1 LWLRSRPLRSG
12 VWPRR
17 VLVASAAILISLIAI
32 EMQRPIEADW
42 TRSDLLPPAL
52 LAKVDEVQRSCDAV
66 MLIDE
71 NPNDPPWINP
81 IDAVIF
87 SMISGVPT
95 PQGFSRADPIG
106 NPGMVGD
113 GSSLAE
119 WMRQQGFDGRI
130 CRVSSQSVE
139 VVNGP

>member
-1 LWLRSRPLRSG
+1 M
-12 VWPRR
+12 
-17 VLVASAAILISLIAI
+17 IAI
-32 EMQRPIEADW
+32 EMHRPIEADW

-52 LAKVDEVQRSCDAV
+52 LAQVDQAQRSCDAV

-71 NPNDPPWINP
+71 DPTDPPWINP

-95 PQGFSRADPIG
+95 PQGFSRADPTG

-113 GSSLAE
+113 GSGLAT
-119 WMRQQGFDGRI
+119 WMRQQGFEGRI
-130 CRVSSQSVE
+130 CRVWSQKVE
-139 VVNGP
+139 VVNAP